1 MGTREPSQFR
11 FSTKGGRGWGSLG
24 LADLGSPLG
33 GGGESG
39 AEALWTMLMAVFC
52 TRMMRVRSESPAMKK
67 IREKQWKGRFRR
79 LHHRN
84 RGGGENFN
92 RE

>member
-52 TRMMRVRSESPAMKK
+52 TRMMRVRSESPAVKK
-67 IREKQWKGRFRR
+67 IREKQWKGTPRR
-79 LHHRN
+79 LHRRN